1 MIVTGI
7 FTLLEGSR
15 GISSGQSSSESMFL
29 QLSGVLLLETHS
41 IFSREMGAFFK
52 KYFLCNVIGPA
63 EQTRNL
69 IGPGTL
75 C

>member
-29 QLSGVLLLETHS
+29 QLSGVLLLETHNIFPGKWARFSKS
-41 IFSREMGAFFK
+41 ISSEMLLAQLNK
-52 KYFLCNVIGPA
+52 LVI
-63 EQTRNL
+63 
-69 IGPGTL
+69 
-75 C
+75 